1 MQHVNNILLY
11 YVDYYPITLSPYDPI
26 TLLLYYSI
34 TLLLYYSITLLLYYS
49 IILLLYYSITPLLY
63 DSITLLLHYSMTLLF
78 YESVK
83 SIYCGDYCSMRN
95 IYSNVYIILILWR
108 LLLYGEYICIL
119 KYILCHEE
127 HHYMKNI

>member
-26 TLLLYYSI
+26 TLLLYY
-34 TLLLYYSITLLLYYS
+34 
-49 IILLLYYSITPLLY
+49 
-63 DSITLLLHYSMTLLF
+63 SITLLLHYSMTLLF

-95 IYSNVYIILILWR
+95 IYSNVYIILWR
-108 LLLYGEYICIL
+108 LLLYEEYIL
-119 KYILCHEE
+119 
-127 HHYMKNI
+127 